1 MSIFFKSCIF
11 LFLVNPKAPLIV
23 LDTHY
28 FRSLPG
34 RYRAAF
40 RNYYTLQNL
49 LSIRNSSLIFL
60 LINVVLR
67 VLIWVL
73 PVSVT
78 KAQNFP
84 EFNVTNWLYII
95 LTPFFWGISE
105 LLLKHI
111 KKTKKANAGMIL
123 FVFIFS
129 FYLILCGMYSSF
141 IATASPRN
149 ALTIYLIA
157 LCVVSVMCVFEYDEV
172 IVLMILSEAVFTGL
186 LFMTGADATSMLY
199 EQLISIVLLSGF
211 YLISRYFYSYKASY
225 YLQIIEIRNKN
236 IEIEKAAVFKNQ
248 VLGMVAHD
256 LRNPIA
262 AVESLA
268 MMMELDDDLSEDTQ
282 DSVSMIKAS
291 CVKAR
296 SIISDLLEA
305 AKNENLTNIDLHKT
319 EINQWLK
326 GIIDM
331 WKIQKDLK
339 NNIVLLSSANP
350 VHASINN
357 EKFQRVLDNLISN
370 AMKFSKEKDNIEL
383 HLEQKGSKVII
394 KVKDHGLGIPAE
406 LLPHI
411 FDRFSKAGRTGL
423 KGEQSTGLGLSIVKQ
438 IVESHKG
445 TINVES
451 EEGKGTTFVI
461 ELPVS

>member
-1 MSIFFKSCIF
+1 M
-11 LFLVNPKAPLIV
+11 
-23 LDTHY
+23 
-28 FRSLPG
+28 
-34 RYRAAF
+34 
-40 RNYYTLQNL
+40 L
-49 LSIRNSSLIFL
+49 L
-60 LINVVLR
+60 NVALR
-67 VLIWVL
+67 ILIWVL
-73 PVSVT
+73 PANIT

-84 EFNVTNWLYII
+84 EFNFTNWLYII
-95 LTPFFWGISE
+95 VTPAFCLISE
-105 LLLKHI
+105 LLLRRI
-111 KKTKKANAGMIL
+111 KKTKKASASLLL

-129 FYLILCGMYSSF
+129 FYLILAGMYSAF
-141 IATASPRN
+141 IVTADPRN

-172 IVLMILSEAVFTGL
+172 IVLMILSETVFTGL

-199 EQLISIVLLSGF
+199 DQLISIILLSGF

-268 MMMELDDDLSEDTQ
+268 MMMELDDDLSEDTL

-305 AKNENLTNIDLHKT
+305 AKNENLTNIELQKT
-319 EINQWLK
+319 EMNQWLK
-326 GIIDM
+326 GIINM

-339 NNIVLLSSANP
+339 NNVVLLSGANP
-350 VHASINN
+350 VHANINN

-383 HLEQKGSKVII
+383 HLEQKDKKIILKVI
-394 KVKDHGLGIPAE
+394 DHGLGIPA
-406 LLPHI
+406 
-411 FDRFSKAGRTGL
+411 
-423 KGEQSTGLGLSIVKQ
+423 
-438 IVESHKG
+438 
-445 TINVES
+445 
-451 EEGKGTTFVI
+451 
-461 ELPVS
+461 

>member
-1 MSIFFKSCIF
+1 M
-11 LFLVNPKAPLIV
+11 
-23 LDTHY
+23 DTHY

-34 RYRAAF
+34 RYRVAF

-49 LSIRNSSLIFL
+49 LSIRNSSITFL

-73 PVSVT
+73 PVSIT

-95 LTPFFWGISE
+95 VTPVFCLISE
-105 LLLKHI
+105 LLLRTI

-129 FYLILCGMYSSF
+129 LYLILAGMYSAF
-141 IATASPRN
+141 IATSDPRN

-172 IVLMILSEAVFTGL
+172 IVMLVLLEAVFTVL
-186 LFMTGADATSMLY
+186 LFVARADTTSMLY
-199 EQLISIVLLSGF
+199 DQLISIILLAGF
-211 YLISRYFYSYKASY
+211 YLISRYFYSYKSSY

-236 IEIEKAAVFKNQ
+236 MEIEKAAMFKNQ

-268 MMMELDDDLSEDTQ
+268 MMMELDDDLNEDTQ

-305 AKNENLTNIDLHKT
+305 AKNENLTDIDLRKT
-319 EINQWLK
+319 ELNQWIK
-326 GIIDM
+326 GIINT

-339 NNIVLLSSANP
+339 NNIVLISSANP
-350 VHASINN
+350 INADINN

-383 HLEQKGSKVII
+383 HLEQKGKNVFI
-394 KVKDHGLGIPAE
+394 KVKDHGLGIPAN

-445 TINVES
+445 TITVES

-461 ELPVS
+461 ELPGG

>member
-1 MSIFFKSCIF
+1 MDTLFFKS
-11 LFLVNPKAPLIV
+11 LSGK
-23 LDTHY
+23 
-28 FRSLPG
+28 
-34 RYRAAF
+34 YRAAF

-49 LSIRNSSLIFL
+49 QSIRGSSLIFFFLNAVVRL
-60 LINVVLR
+60 LTM
-67 VLIWVL
+67 VL
-73 PVSVT
+73 PVNLT

-84 EFNVTNWLYII
+84 EFNFTNWLYICV
-95 LTPFFWGISE
+95 TPLFYVASK
-105 LLLKHI
+105 LLIRQI
-111 KKTKKANAGMIL
+111 KKTKKANVAMIM
-123 FVFIFS
+123 FSFIFS
-129 FYLILCGMYSSF
+129 FYIILAGMYSAF
-141 IATASPRN
+141 IATSDPRN
-149 ALTIYLIA
+149 ALTLYLIA
-157 LCVVSVMCVFEYDEV
+157 LCVVSMMCVFEFDEV
-172 IVLMILSEAVFTGL
+172 IAMIILTEIAFTAL
-186 LFMTGADATSMLY
+186 LILAHTDETSMLY
-199 EQLISIVLLSGF
+199 DQLISIILLSGF

-225 YLQIIEIRNKN
+225 YQQILEIRDKN
-236 IEIEKAAVFKNQ
+236 IEIEKAAAFKNQ

-268 MMMELDDDLSEDTQ
+268 MVMELDDDLNEDTQ

-305 AKNENLTNIDLHKT
+305 AQNETISSIDLQKT
-319 EINQWLK
+319 EMSQWLK

-339 NNIVLLSSANP
+339 NNIVLLSNAKL
-350 VHASINN
+350 VYADINN

-370 AMKFSKEKDNIEL
+370 ALKFSKEKDNIEL
-383 HLEQKGSKVII
+383 HLQQEAETVTI
-394 KVKDHGLGIPAE
+394 KVRDHGLGIPTE

-411 FDRFSKAGRTGL
+411 FDRFSKAGRPGL

-445 TINVES
+445 TIKVES
-451 EEGKGTTFVI
+451 EEGRGTTFVI
-461 ELPVS
+461 ELPPAG

>member
-1 MSIFFKSCIF
+1 M
-11 LFLVNPKAPLIV
+11 
-23 LDTHY
+23 DTHY

-49 LSIRNSSLIFL
+49 VSIRYSSIIFFL
-60 LINVVLR
+60 LNVVLR

-73 PVSVT
+73 PVSLT

-84 EFNVTNWLYII
+84 EFNLTNWLYISI
-95 LTPFFWGISE
+95 TPFFWGINE
-105 LLLKHI
+105 LLLRQI
-111 KKTKKANAGMIL
+111 KKTKKANAGML
-123 FVFIFS
+123 VFVFVFA
-129 FYLILCGMYSSF
+129 FYLILCGMYSAF
-141 IATASPRN
+141 ITTADPSN
-149 ALTIYLIA
+149 ALTLYLIA
-157 LCVVSVMCVFEYDEV
+157 LAVVSVICVFEYDEV
-172 IVLMILSEAVFTGL
+172 IALLVLSEIVFTVL
-186 LFMTGADATSMLY
+186 LFMARTDATTMLY
-199 EQLISIVLLSGF
+199 DQLISLVLLSGF

-236 IEIEKAAVFKNQ
+236 REIEKAAEFKNQ

-282 DSVSMIKAS
+282 DSVGMIKAS

-305 AKNENLTNIDLHKT
+305 ARNENLTNLELRKT
-319 EINQWLK
+319 EMNKWLN

-331 WKIQKDLK
+331 WKIRNDHK
-339 NNIVLLSSANP
+339 NNIILLSGANP
-350 VHASINN
+350 IYAYINN

-370 AMKFSKEKDNIEL
+370 AMKFSKERDNIEL
-383 HLEQKGSKVII
+383 HLEQKDKKVSI
-394 KVKDHGLGIPAE
+394 KIKDHGLGIPAN

-445 TINVES
+445 TITVKS
-451 EEGKGTTFVI
+451 EEGKGTTFSV
-461 ELPVS
+461 ELPLS

>member
-1 MSIFFKSCIF
+1 
-11 LFLVNPKAPLIV
+11 
-23 LDTHY
+23 
-28 FRSLPG
+28 
-34 RYRAAF
+34 
-40 RNYYTLQNL
+40 
-49 LSIRNSSLIFL
+49 
-60 LINVVLR
+60 
-67 VLIWVL
+67 
-73 PVSVT
+73 
-78 KAQNFP
+78 
-84 EFNVTNWLYII
+84 
-95 LTPFFWGISE
+95 
-105 LLLKHI
+105 
-111 KKTKKANAGMIL
+111 MIL
-123 FVFIFS
+123 FAFIFS
-129 FYLILCGMYSSF
+129 FYLILAGMYSAF
-141 IATASPRN
+141 IVTADPRN

-172 IVLMILSEAVFTGL
+172 IVLMILSETVFTGL

-199 EQLISIVLLSGF
+199 DQLISIILLSGF

-268 MMMELDDDLSEDTQ
+268 MMMELDDDLSEDTL

-305 AKNENLTNIDLHKT
+305 AKNENLTNIELQKT
-319 EINQWLK
+319 EMNQWLK
-326 GIIDM
+326 GIINM

-339 NNIVLLSSANP
+339 NNVVLLSGANP
-350 VHASINN
+350 VHANINN

-383 HLEQKGSKVII
+383 HLEQKGNKVIVKI
-394 KVKDHGLGIPAE
+394 KDHGLGIPADM
-406 LLPHI
+406 LPHI
-411 FDRFSKAGRTGL
+411 FERFSKAGRTGL

-445 TINVES
+445 AIRVES

-461 ELPVS
+461 DLPVS

>member
-1 MSIFFKSCIF
+1 M
-11 LFLVNPKAPLIV
+11 
-23 LDTHY
+23 DTHY

-49 LSIRNSSLIFL
+49 VSIRYSSIVFL
-60 LINVVLR
+60 LINIILR

-73 PVSVT
+73 PVSLT

-84 EFNVTNWLYII
+84 EFNVTNWLYIFV
-95 LTPFFWGISE
+95 TPFFWGINE
-105 LLLKHI
+105 LLLTNI
-111 KKTKKANAGMIL
+111 KKTKKANAGML
-123 FVFIFS
+123 VFVFLFA
-129 FYLILCGMYSSF
+129 FYLILCGMYSAF
-141 IATASPRN
+141 IATSDPRN

-157 LCVVSVMCVFEYDEV
+157 LSVVSVICVFEYDEV
-172 IVLMILSEAVFTGL
+172 IALLVLSEIVFTGL
-186 LFMTGADATSMLY
+186 LFMARTDATTMLY
-199 EQLISIVLLSGF
+199 DQLMSIILLSGF

-236 IEIEKAAVFKNQ
+236 MEIEKAAEFKNQ

-268 MMMELDDDLSEDTQ
+268 MMMELDEDLSEDTQ
-282 DSVSMIKAS
+282 DSVGMIKAS
-291 CVKAR
+291 CIKAR

-305 AKNENLTNIDLHKT
+305 ARNENLTNLELRKT
-319 EINQWLK
+319 EMNQWLN
-326 GIIDM
+326 GIINT
-331 WKIQKDLK
+331 WKIQNDHK
-339 NNIVLLSSANP
+339 NNIVLLSGANP
-350 VHASINN
+350 IYADINN

-370 AMKFSKEKDNIEL
+370 AMKFSKERDNIEL
-383 HLEQKGSKVII
+383 HLEQKGNKVSI
-394 KVKDHGLGIPAE
+394 KVKDRGLGIPAN

-423 KGEQSTGLGLSIVKQ
+423 NGEQSTGLGLSIVKQ
-438 IVESHKG
+438 IVESHNG
-445 TINVES
+445 AISVES
-451 EEGKGTTFVI
+451 EEGKGTTFSI
-461 ELPVS
+461 ELPVT

>member
-1 MSIFFKSCIF
+1 M
-11 LFLVNPKAPLIV
+11 
-23 LDTHY
+23 DTHY

-49 LSIRNSSLIFL
+49 LSVRNSSLAFL
-60 LINVVLR
+60 LINILLR
-67 VLIWVL
+67 ILIWVL
-73 PVSVT
+73 PVSIT

-84 EFNVTNWLYII
+84 EVTFTNWLYII
-95 LTPFFWGISE
+95 ITPVFFLISE
-105 LLLKHI
+105 LLLRRI
-111 KKTKKANAGMIL
+111 KKTKKAGAAMIV

-129 FYLILCGMYSSF
+129 FYLILAGMYSAF
-141 IATASPRN
+141 IATSDPRN
-149 ALTIYLIA
+149 NLTIYLIA

-172 IVLMILSEAVFTGL
+172 IVMIILIETVYTAL
-186 LFMTGADATSMLY
+186 LFIAHADATSMLY
-199 EQLISIVLLSGF
+199 DQLISIILLAGF
-211 YLISRYFYSYKASY
+211 FLISRYFYSYKSSY

-236 IEIEKAAVFKNQ
+236 VEIEAAAVFKNQ

-268 MMMELDDDLSEDTQ
+268 MMMELDDLNEDTL

-305 AKNENLTNIDLHKT
+305 AKNENLTDIELHKT
-319 EINQWLK
+319 EMNQWLR

-339 NNIVLLSSANP
+339 NNIVLLSAANP
-350 VHASINN
+350 IHANINN

-383 HLEQKGSKVII
+383 HLDQKGNRVTI
-394 KVKDHGLGIPAE
+394 KVKDQGLGIPADM
-406 LLPHI
+406 LPHI
-411 FDRFSKAGRTGL
+411 FERFSKAGRTGL

-438 IVESHKG
+438 IIESHKG
-445 TINVES
+445 AIKVES
-451 EEGKGTTFVI
+451 QEGKGATFVI
-461 ELPVS
+461 EMPAS

>member
-1 MSIFFKSCIF
+1 
-11 LFLVNPKAPLIV
+11 
-23 LDTHY
+23 
-28 FRSLPG
+28 
-34 RYRAAF
+34 
-40 RNYYTLQNL
+40 
-49 LSIRNSSLIFL
+49 
-60 LINVVLR
+60 
-67 VLIWVL
+67 
-73 PVSVT
+73 
-78 KAQNFP
+78 
-84 EFNVTNWLYII
+84 
-95 LTPFFWGISE
+95 
-105 LLLKHI
+105 
-111 KKTKKANAGMIL
+111 MIL

-129 FYLILCGMYSSF
+129 FYLILAGMYSAF
-141 IATASPRN
+141 IATGDPRN

-157 LCVVSVMCVFEYDEV
+157 LCVISVMCVFEYDEV
-172 IVLMILSEAVFTGL
+172 IVMIILTEIVYTGL
-186 LFMTGADATSMLY
+186 LFMVGGDATTMLY
-199 EQLISIVLLSGF
+199 EQLISILLLAGF

-225 YLQIIEIRNKN
+225 YLQLIEIRNKN
-236 IEIEKAAVFKNQ
+236 TEIEKAAEFKNQ

-268 MMMELDDDLSEDTQ
+268 MMMELDDDLNEDTL
-282 DSVSMIKAS
+282 DSVSMIKQS

-305 AKNENLTNIDLHKT
+305 AKNENLANIELRKT
-319 EINQWLK
+319 ELNQWLK

-339 NNIVLLSSANP
+339 NNIVLLSGSNL
-350 VHASINN
+350 VHANINN

-383 HLEQKGSKVII
+383 HLEQKGKKVCI
-394 KVKDHGLGIPAE
+394 KVKDHGLGIPAN

-411 FDRFSKAGRTGL
+411 FERFSKAGRTGL

-438 IVESHKG
+438 IIESHKG

>member
-1 MSIFFKSCIF
+1 
-11 LFLVNPKAPLIV
+11 

-49 LSIRNSSLIFL
+49 LSIRNSSIVFL
-60 LINVVLR
+60 VINVVLR
-67 VLIWVL
+67 ILIWVL
-73 PVSVT
+73 PASIT

-84 EFNVTNWLYII
+84 EFNFTNWLYII
-95 LTPFFWGISE
+95 VTPFFCFLGE
-105 LLLKHI
+105 LLLRQI
-111 KKTKKANAGMIL
+111 KETKKAGAGMIL

-129 FYLILCGMYSSF
+129 FYLILAGMYSAF
-141 IATASPRN
+141 IATADPRN

-157 LCVVSVMCVFEYDEV
+157 LCVISFMCVFEYDEV
-172 IVLMILSEAVFTGL
+172 IVLIILTEVVYTAL
-186 LFMTGADATSMLY
+186 LFVARADPTSMLY
-199 EQLISIVLLSGF
+199 DQLISIVLLAGF

-236 IEIEKAAVFKNQ
+236 IEIEKAAAFKNQ

-268 MMMELDDDLSEDTQ
+268 MMMELDDDLNEDTQ
-282 DSVSMIKAS
+282 DSVSMIKQS

-305 AKNENLTNIDLHKT
+305 AKNENLTNIELHKT
-319 EINQWLK
+319 EMNQWLR

-339 NNIVLLSSANP
+339 NNIVLVSDTNP
-350 VHASINN
+350 VHANINN

-383 HLEQKGSKVII
+383 HLEQKGKKISI
-394 KVKDHGLGIPAE
+394 KVKDHGLGIPAN

-411 FDRFSKAGRTGL
+411 FERFSKAGRTGL

-445 TINVES
+445 NIAVES
-451 EEGKGTTFVI
+451 KEGKGTTFVI
-461 ELPVS
+461 ELPAS

>member
-1 MSIFFKSCIF
+1 
-11 LFLVNPKAPLIV
+11 LN
-23 LDTHY
+23 THY
-28 FRSLPG
+28 FRSLPA
-34 RYRAAF
+34 RYRAGF

-49 LSIRNSSLIFL
+49 ISIRNSSVVFL
-60 LINVVLR
+60 LINVLLR

-73 PVSVT
+73 PVSLS

-84 EFNVTNWLYII
+84 EVTFTNWLYIVI
-95 LTPFFWGISE
+95 TPVFYGVSE
-105 LLLKHI
+105 FLLKRI
-111 KKTKKANAGMIL
+111 KKTKKAGASMIL

-129 FYLILCGMYSSF
+129 FYLIMAGMYSAF
-141 IATASPRN
+141 IATSDPRN

-157 LCVVSVMCVFEYDEV
+157 LCIISVMCVFEYDEV
-172 IVLMILSEAVFTGL
+172 IIMIILIETIYTGL
-186 LFMTGADATSMLY
+186 LFFASADATTMLY
-199 EQLISIVLLSGF
+199 DQLISIILLSGF
-211 YLISRYFYSYKASY
+211 YLISRYFYSYKATY
-225 YLQIIEIRNKN
+225 FLQLIEIRAKN

-268 MMMELDDDLSEDTQ
+268 MMMELDDDLSEDTL

-305 AKNENLTNIDLHKT
+305 AKNENLNTIELHKT
-319 EINQWLK
+319 ELNQWLK
-326 GIIDM
+326 GIINM

-339 NNIVLLSSANP
+339 NNIVLKSSVNP
-350 VHASINN
+350 IHAGINN

-383 HLEQKGSKVII
+383 HLDQQGDKLTV
-394 KVKDHGLGIPAE
+394 KVKDHGLGIPKDMI
-406 LLPHI
+406 PHI
-411 FDRFSKAGRTGL
+411 FERFSKAGRTGL

-438 IVESHKG
+438 IVQSHKG
-445 TINVES
+445 TIVVES

-461 ELPVS
+461 ELPVVA

>member
-1 MSIFFKSCIF
+1 M
-11 LFLVNPKAPLIV
+11 
-23 LDTHY
+23 
-28 FRSLPG
+28 
-34 RYRAAF
+34 
-40 RNYYTLQNL
+40 
-49 LSIRNSSLIFL
+49 SIRNSSIVFL
-60 LINVVLR
+60 LLNFALR
-67 VLIWVL
+67 ILISVL
-73 PVSVT
+73 PANIT

-84 EFNVTNWLYII
+84 EFNFTNWLYII
-95 LTPFFWGISE
+95 VTPVFCLISE
-105 LLLKHI
+105 LLLRRI
-111 KKTKKANAGMIL
+111 RKTKKASTSMLL
-123 FVFIFS
+123 FIFIFS
-129 FYLILCGMYSSF
+129 FYLILAGMYSAF
-141 IATASPRN
+141 IVTAEPRN

-157 LCVVSVMCVFEYDEV
+157 LCVVSVMCVLEYDEV
-172 IVLMILSEAVFTGL
+172 IVIMILSEAVFTGL
-186 LFMTGADATSMLY
+186 LFMTGADTTSMLY
-199 EQLISIVLLSGF
+199 DQLISIILLSGF

-236 IEIEKAAVFKNQ
+236 MEIEKAAVFKNQ

-268 MMMELDDDLSEDTQ
+268 MMMELDDDLSEDTL

-305 AKNENLTNIDLHKT
+305 AKNENLTNIELQKT
-319 EINQWLK
+319 EMNQWLK
-326 GIIDM
+326 GIINM

-339 NNIVLLSSANP
+339 NNVVLLSGANA
-350 VHASINN
+350 VHTNINN

-383 HLEQKGSKVII
+383 HLEQKGNKVIVKI
-394 KVKDHGLGIPAE
+394 KDHGLGIPADM
-406 LLPHI
+406 LPHI
-411 FDRFSKAGRTGL
+411 FERFSKAGRTGL

-445 TINVES
+445 TIRVES

-461 ELPVS
+461 ELPSAG

>member
-1 MSIFFKSCIF
+1 M
-11 LFLVNPKAPLIV
+11 
-23 LDTHY
+23 DTHY

-49 LSIRNSSLIFL
+49 ASIRYSSIIFL
-60 LINVVLR
+60 LLNIILR

-73 PVSVT
+73 PVSLT

-84 EFNVTNWLYII
+84 EFNFTNWLYIVV
-95 LTPFFWGISE
+95 TPFFWLTCE
-105 LLLKHI
+105 LLLRRI
-111 KKTKKANAGMIL
+111 KKTKKASPAMLL
-123 FVFIFS
+123 FAFIFS
-129 FYLILCGMYSSF
+129 FYLILCGMYSAF
-141 IATASPRN
+141 IATADPRN

-157 LCVVSVMCVFEYDEV
+157 LFVVSVVCVFEYDEV
-172 IVLMILSEAVFTGL
+172 LVLVVLTEIVFTGM
-186 LFMTGADATSMLY
+186 LFMVHTDATSMLY
-199 EQLISIVLLSGF
+199 DQLISVILLSGF

-236 IEIEKAAVFKNQ
+236 VEIEKAAEFKNQ

-282 DSVSMIKAS
+282 DSVGMIKAS

-305 AKNENLTNIDLHKT
+305 AKNENLTNLELHKT
-319 EINQWLK
+319 EMNVWLK
-326 GIIDM
+326 GVIDM
-331 WKIQKDLK
+331 WKIQNDHK
-339 NNIVLLSSANP
+339 NNIVLLSGANP
-350 VHASINN
+350 VYADINN

-383 HLEQKGSKVII
+383 HLEQADKKVTI
-394 KVKDHGLGIPAE
+394 KVKDHGLGIPAH

-438 IVESHKG
+438 IIESHKG
-445 TINVES
+445 TIKAES
-451 EEGKGTTFVI
+451 QESKGTTFI
-461 ELPVS
+461 IDLPVRQ

>member
-1 MSIFFKSCIF
+1 
-11 LFLVNPKAPLIV
+11 

-34 RYRAAF
+34 RYRASF

-49 LSIRNSSLIFL
+49 LSIRNSSIVFL
-60 LINVVLR
+60 TLNAVLR
-67 VLIWVL
+67 FLIWVL
-73 PVSVT
+73 PVNIT

-84 EFNVTNWLYII
+84 EVNLTNWLYII
-95 LTPFFWGISE
+95 LTPIFWAVSE
-105 LLLKHI
+105 LLLRHI
-111 KKTKKANAGMIL
+111 KKTKKASAGMIL
-123 FVFIFS
+123 FVFVFS
-129 FYLILCGMYSSF
+129 FYLILAGMYSAF
-141 IATASPRN
+141 IATSDPRN
-149 ALTIYLIA
+149 TLTIYLIA
-157 LCVVSVMCVFEYDEV
+157 LCVVGVMCVFEYDEV
-172 IVLMILSEAVFTGL
+172 IILLVLTEIVFTAL
-186 LFMTGADATSMLY
+186 LFVAHSDATSMLY
-199 EQLISIVLLSGF
+199 DQLISFILLAGF
-211 YLISRYFYSYKASY
+211 YLISRYFYSYKSSY

-236 IEIEKAAVFKNQ
+236 IEIEKAAAFKNQ

-268 MMMELDDDLSEDTQ
+268 MMMEMDDDLNEETQ
-282 DSVSMIKAS
+282 DSVRMIKAS
-291 CVKAR
+291 CVNAR

-305 AKNENLTNIDLHKT
+305 AKNENLTNIDLRRT
-319 EINQWLK
+319 EMNEWLR

-331 WKIQKDLK
+331 WRIQKDLT
-339 NNIVLLSSANP
+339 NNIMLVSSSNTIYAN
-350 VHASINN
+350 INN

-370 AMKFSKEKDNIEL
+370 AMKFSKEKENIEL
-383 HLEQKGSKVII
+383 HLDQKDNKVLI
-394 KVKDHGLGIPAE
+394 KVKDHGLGIPAD

-411 FDRFSKAGRTGL
+411 FESFSKAGRTGL

-438 IVESHKG
+438 IVENHKG

-461 ELPVS
+461 ELPVC

>member
-1 MSIFFKSCIF
+1 
-11 LFLVNPKAPLIV
+11 

-49 LSIRNSSLIFL
+49 LSIRNSSIVFL
-60 LINVVLR
+60 SLNVVLR
-67 VLIWVL
+67 ILIWVL
-73 PVSVT
+73 PANIT

-84 EFNVTNWLYII
+84 EFNFTNWLYII
-95 LTPFFWGISE
+95 VTPIFCVISE
-105 LLLKHI
+105 LLLRQI
-111 KKTKKANAGMIL
+111 KKTKKAGASMIL
-123 FVFIFS
+123 FVFLFS
-129 FYLILCGMYSSF
+129 FYLILAGMYSAF
-141 IATASPRN
+141 IVTADPRN

-157 LCVVSVMCVFEYDEV
+157 LCVISVMCVFEHDEV
-172 IVLMILSEAVFTGL
+172 IVMIVLSEAVYTAL
-186 LFMTGADATSMLY
+186 LFMAHADATSMLY
-199 EQLISIVLLSGF
+199 DQLISIVLLAGF
-211 YLISRYFYSYKASY
+211 FVISRYFYSYKASY

-236 IEIEKAAVFKNQ
+236 IEIEKAAAFKNQ

-268 MMMELDDDLSEDTQ
+268 MMMEMDDDLNEDTQ
-282 DSVSMIKAS
+282 DSVSMIKQS

-305 AKNENLTNIDLHKT
+305 AKNENLTNIELHKT
-319 EINQWLK
+319 EMNHWLR

-339 NNIVLLSSANP
+339 NNIVLLSIGSTI
-350 VHASINN
+350 HAGINN

-383 HLEQKGSKVII
+383 HLEQKGNRVTI
-394 KVKDHGLGIPAE
+394 KVKDHGLGIPAGM
-406 LLPHI
+406 LPHI
-411 FDRFSKAGRTGL
+411 FERFSKAGRTGL

-445 TINVES
+445 TIKVES

-461 ELPVS
+461 ELPSAG

>member
-1 MSIFFKSCIF
+1 MDTLFFKS
-11 LFLVNPKAPLIV
+11 LSGK
-23 LDTHY
+23 
-28 FRSLPG
+28 
-34 RYRAAF
+34 YRAAF

-49 LSIRNSSLIFL
+49 QSIRGSSLIFFFLNAVVRL
-60 LINVVLR
+60 LTM
-67 VLIWVL
+67 VL
-73 PVSVT
+73 PVNLT

-84 EFNVTNWLYII
+84 EFNFTNWLYICV
-95 LTPFFWGISE
+95 TPLFYVASK
-105 LLLKHI
+105 LLIRQI
-111 KKTKKANAGMIL
+111 KKTKKANVAMIM
-123 FVFIFS
+123 FSFIFS
-129 FYLILCGMYSSF
+129 FYIILAGMYSAF
-141 IATASPRN
+141 IATSDPRN
-149 ALTIYLIA
+149 ALTLYLIA
-157 LCVVSVMCVFEYDEV
+157 LCVVSMMCVFEFDEV
-172 IVLMILSEAVFTGL
+172 IAMIILTEIVFTAL
-186 LFMTGADATSMLY
+186 LILAHTDETSMLY
-199 EQLISIVLLSGF
+199 DQLISIILLSGF

-225 YLQIIEIRNKN
+225 YQQILEIRDKN
-236 IEIEKAAVFKNQ
+236 IEIEKAAAFKNQ

-268 MMMELDDDLSEDTQ
+268 MVMELDDDLNEDTQ

-305 AKNENLTNIDLHKT
+305 AQNETISSIDLQKT
-319 EINQWLK
+319 EMCQWLK

-339 NNIVLLSSANP
+339 NNIVLLSNAKP
-350 VHASINN
+350 VYADINN

-370 AMKFSKEKDNIEL
+370 ALKFSKEKDNIEL
-383 HLEQKGSKVII
+383 HLQQEAETVTI
-394 KVKDHGLGIPAE
+394 KVRDHGLGIPTE

-411 FDRFSKAGRTGL
+411 FDRFSKAGRPGL

-445 TINVES
+445 TIKVES
-451 EEGKGTTFVI
+451 EERKGTTFVI
-461 ELPVS
+461 ELPAAS

>member
-1 MSIFFKSCIF
+1 M
-11 LFLVNPKAPLIV
+11 
-23 LDTHY
+23 DTHY

-49 LSIRNSSLIFL
+49 LSIRNSSIAFL
-60 LINVVLR
+60 LINVLLR
-67 VLIWVL
+67 ILIWVL
-73 PVSVT
+73 PVNIT

-84 EFNVTNWLYII
+84 EVTFTNWLYIVV
-95 LTPFFWGISE
+95 TPVFFLISE
-105 LLLKHI
+105 LLLRRI
-111 KKTKKANAGMIL
+111 KKTKKAGAGMIV

-129 FYLILCGMYSSF
+129 FYLIMAGMYSAF
-141 IATASPRN
+141 IATSDPRN

-157 LCVVSVMCVFEYDEV
+157 LCVISVMCVFEYDEV
-172 IVLMILSEAVFTGL
+172 IAMIILIEIVYTAL
-186 LFMTGADATSMLY
+186 LFVAHTDATSMLY
-199 EQLISIVLLSGF
+199 DQLISIILLAGF

-268 MMMELDDDLSEDTQ
+268 MMMEFDDELSEDTL
-282 DSVSMIKAS
+282 DSVGMIKAS

-305 AKNENLTNIDLHKT
+305 AKNENLSNIELHKT
-319 EINQWLK
+319 ELNQWLR

-339 NNIVLLSSANP
+339 NNIVLKSSGSP
-350 VHASINN
+350 IHAGINN

-383 HLEQKGSKVII
+383 HLEQKGNRVTI
-394 KVKDHGLGIPAE
+394 KVKDHGLGIPADM
-406 LLPHI
+406 LPHI
-411 FDRFSKAGRTGL
+411 FERFSKAGRTGL

-438 IVESHKG
+438 IIESHKG
-445 TINVES
+445 TIKVES

-461 ELPVS
+461 ELPVV